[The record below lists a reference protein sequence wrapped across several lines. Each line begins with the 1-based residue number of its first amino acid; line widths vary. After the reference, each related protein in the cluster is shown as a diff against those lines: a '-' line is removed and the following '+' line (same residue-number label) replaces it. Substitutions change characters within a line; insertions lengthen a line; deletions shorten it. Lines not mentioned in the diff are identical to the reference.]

1 PVDLRVAEAAMS
13 GGVEVEPESLRG
25 HSGEVREQANRT
37 GNAAQAAHHLASL
50 DDAYGL
56 ICRGLGLPELLRQPQ
71 ETAAGALD
79 NLQGRL
85 QDSADKLTRAPEE
98 YQPREIEYSRRLT
111 GLAVELDSA
120 VQLPSLGGG
129 NGESGGAVHV

>member
-1 PVDLRVAEAAMS
+1 MS
-13 GGVEVEPESLRG
+13 GGFEVEPESLRR
-25 HSGEVREQANRT
+25 HSGEVRELADRA

-79 NLQGRL
+79 NLQRRL
-85 QDSADKLTRAPEE
+85 QDNADKLTRAAEE
-98 YQPREIEYSRRLT
+98 YQQRQLEYSRRLT
-111 GLAVELDSA
+111 GRADE
-120 VQLPSLGGG
+120 
-129 NGESGGAVHV
+129 

>member
-1 PVDLRVAEAAMS
+1 MS
-13 GGVEVEPESLRG
+13 GGFEVEPESLRR
-25 HSGEVREQANRT
+25 HSGEVRELADRA

-85 QDSADKLTRAPEE
+85 QDNADKLDRAAEQ
-98 YQPREIEYSRRLT
+98 YQQREIEYNRRLKNLT
-111 GLAVELDSA
+111 EELDSGI
-120 VQLPSLGGG
+120 QLPSLGGDG
-129 NGESGGAVHV
+129 GETGGTVYV